1 MKERRQVARDR
12 KVEGFRGSGA
22 DEKKLKCPRSS
33 AKNSAMKKKTLLSLF
48 ALVLCVPVAGTLF
61 FLPSFSVAAFFVVN
75 LAAGFRAAADFF
87 RGDVVERGRPRADF
101 RRAGKGFRPPG

>member
-12 KVEGFRGSGA
+12 KVEGFRVSGA

-61 FLPSFSVAAFFVVN
+61 FALVSRSGSSCCGPC
-75 LAAGFRAAADFF
+75 
-87 RGDVVERGRPRADF
+87 
-101 RRAGKGFRPPG
+101 RRIS

>member
-12 KVEGFRGSGA
+12 KVEGFRVSGA

-61 FLPSFSVAAFFVVN
+61 FLPSFSVAAAFVVD

-87 RGDVVERGRPRADF
+87 RRGGGRGARRKSQPRRPS
-101 RRAGKGFRPPG
+101 KKEK